1 MPPVYKR
8 RPMPSISFHD
18 IPQNIVVFFQ
28 ILKGIECEMRQC
40 ESLPQVWQPSWKW
53 RNINTLVSLY
63 TRTHTHTHMHAH
75 FLLLDQRR
83 LRFFRFNLLPIH
95 LFHMWSRMFSL
106 SEVFIFLFLW
116 VASYRLTVTYISW
129 ILGNSFVG
137 VLSV

>member
-1 MPPVYKR
+1 MYKR

-63 TRTHTHTHMHAH
+63 TRAHTHTHTCTHI
-75 FLLLDQRR
+75 
-83 LRFFRFNLLPIH
+83 FFYSTRDDFGSFASIYYQ
-95 LFHMWSRMFSL
+95 
-106 SEVFIFLFLW
+106 FIFFTCGPGCFLYLKCLFFFFCGLL
-116 VASYRLTVTYISW
+116 VIA
-129 ILGNSFVG
+129 
-137 VLSV
+137 